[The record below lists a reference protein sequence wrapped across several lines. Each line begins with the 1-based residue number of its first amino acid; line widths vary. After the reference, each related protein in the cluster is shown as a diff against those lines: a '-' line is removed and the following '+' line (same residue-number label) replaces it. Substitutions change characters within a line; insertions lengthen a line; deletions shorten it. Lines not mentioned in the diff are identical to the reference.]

1 MTISTRLLLL
11 VCTALCALLLVAG
24 TNMYQAE
31 HVYAAA
37 NYGNEN
43 TVPSL
48 VTLDR
53 AVAALGRMRVRMY
66 RFTLLD
72 DPAQRARLGPL
83 VGKAR
88 GELDQALRDYQA
100 EVSDARDRQ
109 YLDDERALL
118 EQLYPH
124 VDKVMAAVSAVERSQ
139 AIALMAQDVDLAQNI
154 TRTLEDHIAYNAE
167 LGRQGAVRAMAAKQ
181 AALWISIGVLVAA
194 TIALALQGFYARARI
209 AAQLARANTIAQR
222 IADGDLRR
230 ADPASRAEQDE
241 IGALLGAL
249 ERMRAQ
255 LAQTMTE
262 VVTSAQ
268 VLRQSAGGLSAA
280 AAHTASASQ
289 QQSQASAAV
298 AATVQELTVSID
310 EVGRN
315 ASDANAHALESRSV
329 AESGGRQVRD
339 AAARVGTVATRIEH
353 TAQQIGGLSQ
363 DVQEI
368 GKITTVIREV
378 AEQTNLLALNAAIEA
393 ARAGEQGRGFAVV
406 ADEVRKLAER
416 TTASARGIGE
426 VVERIQGGAL
436 AAAGSMS
443 TSRDMVGEV
452 VAAASASGGA
462 MEAIVGSADVLR
474 ASIAAIAAALDEQRV
489 ASADVARNVEA
500 IAQGSEENA
509 NAVATVSDT
518 AQQLLGVA
526 EGLQASVAGFRL

>member
-1 MTISTRLLLL
+1 MTISNRLLML

-31 HVYAAA
+31 RVYAAA

-48 VTLDR
+48 VTLDQ

-72 DPAQRARLGPL
+72 DPAQRARLAPL

-100 EVSDARDRQ
+100 EVADARDRQ
-109 YLDDERALL
+109 YLDDEGALL
-118 EQLYPH
+118 QQFYPH
-124 VDKVMAAVSAVERSQ
+124 VDKVMAAVSGPERAQ
-139 AIALMAQDVDLAQNI
+139 AIAIMAQDVELAQNI
-154 TRTLEDHIAYNAE
+154 TRTLETHIAYKAE
-167 LGRQGAVRAMAAKQ
+167 LGRQGAARALASKQ
-181 AALWISIGVLVAA
+181 AALWISIGALLVAA
-194 TIALALQGFYARARI
+194 VALAWQGFGARARI
-209 AAQLARANTIAQR
+209 GAQLARANDIAQR
-222 IADGDLRR
+222 IAGGDLRR
-230 ADPASRAEQDE
+230 PEQDHRAGQDE

-255 LAQTMTE
+255 LAQTMAQ
-262 VVTSAQ
+262 VVASAQ
-268 VLRQSAGGLSAA
+268 VLQQSASGLSAS

-315 ASDANAHALESRSV
+315 ASDANTHALESRGI
-329 AESGGRQVRD
+329 AERCGCQVRD
-339 AAARVGTVATRIEH
+339 AASRVDDVATRVEH

-368 GKITTVIREV
+368 SKITTVIREV

-426 VVERIQGGAL
+426 VVDRIQGSAV

-452 VAAASASGGA
+452 VAATRASGGA

-489 ASADVARNVEA
+489 ASSEVARNVEA

-509 NAVATVSDT
+509 TAVATVSDT